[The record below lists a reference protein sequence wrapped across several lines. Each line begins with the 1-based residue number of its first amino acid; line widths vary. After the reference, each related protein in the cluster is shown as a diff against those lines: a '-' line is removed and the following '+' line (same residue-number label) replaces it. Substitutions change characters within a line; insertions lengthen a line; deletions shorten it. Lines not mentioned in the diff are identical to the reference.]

1 MKRKNNRTTRI
12 RQWVSLSRIVAII
25 LAIIAFFVVKNW
37 LDNTTAKVEVDDQ
50 IGLTPTQIE
59 SIRQIGQWEFLSIA
73 DEELIDTVRR
83 GFFSDDQLIRIYY
96 GTLRLGIDLQQMKE
110 NAISQEG
117 DSISILLPPIKLL
130 DQDFIDEARTQSFYE
145 SGKWSDTDRHDLY
158 LRAER
163 QMRKRCLTTEN
174 LRSAEENASRQ
185 MAQLLKSMGFHHT
198 VVRFEERKH

>member
-83 GFFSDDQLIRIYY
+83 GFFSDDQLIRIW
-96 GTLRLGIDLQQMKE
+96 
-110 NAISQEG
+110 A
-117 DSISILLPPIKLL
+117 
-130 DQDFIDEARTQSFYE
+130 
-145 SGKWSDTDRHDLY
+145 
-158 LRAER
+158 
-163 QMRKRCLTTEN
+163 
-174 LRSAEENASRQ
+174 
-185 MAQLLKSMGFHHT
+185 
-198 VVRFEERKH
+198 

>member
-12 RQWVSLSRIVAII
+12 RQWVSLSRIVAFI

-50 IGLTPTQIE
+50 IGLTPTQIV

-110 NAISQEG
+110 DAISQEG
-117 DSISILLPPIKLL
+117 DSINILLPPIKLL

-145 SGKWSDTDRHDLY
+145 SGKWSDTDRHDL
-158 LRAER
+158 
-163 QMRKRCLTTEN
+163 
-174 LRSAEENASRQ
+174 
-185 MAQLLKSMGFHHT
+185 
-198 VVRFEERKH
+198 

>member
-110 NAISQEG
+110 NAISEKHG
-117 DSISILLPPIKLL
+117 LPPH
-130 DQDFIDEARTQSFYE
+130 
-145 SGKWSDTDRHDLY
+145 RH
-158 LRAER
+158 
-163 QMRKRCLTTEN
+163 TI
-174 LRSAEENASRQ
+174 
-185 MAQLLKSMGFHHT
+185 
-198 VVRFEERKH
+198 